1 MANLTEYPAPRSH
14 KNPEP
19 PPTCPFINQQCQR
32 ADNHTGQLS
41 YPVPCV
47 LGDQRPYLLATVQFS
62 ASVASSRPVN
72 GHLGGPG
79 DSGNPKN
86 DSFWKFPE
94 KSRMVTDN
102 PLILLYLIMPQM
114 RMSLVDAWWM
124 RATAK
129 LVSALCWSTKSLLQ
143 AGRHRV

>member
-1 MANLTEYPAPRSH
+1 MA
-14 KNPEP
+14 
-19 PPTCPFINQQCQR
+19 
-32 ADNHTGQLS
+32 
-41 YPVPCV
+41 
-47 LGDQRPYLLATVQFS
+47 
-62 ASVASSRPVN
+62 
-72 GHLGGPG
+72 
-79 DSGNPKN
+79 
-86 DSFWKFPE
+86 
-94 KSRMVTDN
+94 TDN